1 MKKSKLM
8 AVLSYLNFLV
18 LVPLLAGGDS
28 EFVKKHMKQGLF
40 LLLLLVLLPF
50 VLIIPLL
57 GWVIGAVWAAFLVIM
72 WLMGIISAATGRER
86 SLPLI
91 GKLTDRLVI

>member
-1 MKKSKLM
+1 MKKSRFL
-8 AVLSYLNFLV
+8 AILSYLNFLV
-18 LVPLLAGGDS
+18 LIPIFASGRD

-40 LLLLLVLLPF
+40 LLLCLVLLPY

-57 GWVIGAVWAAFLVIM
+57 GWVIGAVWAAALLIL
-72 WLMGIISAATGRER
+72 WIMGIISAAAGRER
-86 SLPLI
+86 PLPLI